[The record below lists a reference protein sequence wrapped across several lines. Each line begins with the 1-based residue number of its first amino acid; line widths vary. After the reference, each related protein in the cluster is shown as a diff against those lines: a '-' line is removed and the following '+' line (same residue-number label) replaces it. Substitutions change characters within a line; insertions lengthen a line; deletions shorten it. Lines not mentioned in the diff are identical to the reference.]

1 MPDANSSDGGAG
13 HTNKTLR
20 GGIGNNDTVVGEQ
33 LLHIVGLSI
42 PTSAPD
48 VVEMW

>member
-1 MPDANSSDGGAG
+1 MPDANSSDGGAR

-20 GGIGNNDTVVGEQ
+20 GGIGNSDTVVGEQ